1 MSPEKT
7 PFFTFSIASVITS
20 LLLTDFAISKL
31 SRRLTPAALKF
42 PNINDIL
49 ANIDFK
55 IISPNIGNFKTCLC
69 HFILKAA
76 FFFTVYLNPKMK
88 IIPPNKIVFPP
99 APLKKSLIAIIVAVA
114 AGSSNPIPSYIL
126 ANTGTTFTNM
136 KALTVIAT
144 VNIIIGYISADLIFF
159 LIFSFFSS
167 ESTILSKNTSNL
179 PLASPA
185 LIKLM
190 YTLSKCCGYFS
201 KHLDK
206 FKPPSRLFRMSSIIS
221 LIPSFSI

>member
-1 MSPEKT
+1 M
-7 PFFTFSIASVITS
+7 TS

-31 SRRLTPAALKF
+31 SSKLTPAALKF
-42 PNINDIL
+42 PIIKEIL

-55 IISPNIGNFKTCLC
+55 IISPKTGNRKTCLC
-69 HFILKAA
+69 HLKRMAALFLVIYLNEKKAA
-76 FFFTVYLNPKMK
+76 
-88 IIPPNKIVFPP
+88 IPPNKITFPP
-99 APLKKSLIAIIVAVA
+99 VPLKKSLIAIIVAVA
-114 AGSSNPIPSYIL
+114 AGNSNPIPSYIF
-126 ANTGTTFTNM
+126 AKTGTTFTNI

-144 VNIIIGYISADLIFF
+144 VNIIDGYINADLIFF

-167 ESTILSKNTSNL
+167 ESTILSKKTSNL

-185 LIKLM
+185 LIKFT

-206 FKPPSRLFRMSSIIS
+206 LTPPSRLFLISSIIS
-221 LIPSFSI
+221 LMP